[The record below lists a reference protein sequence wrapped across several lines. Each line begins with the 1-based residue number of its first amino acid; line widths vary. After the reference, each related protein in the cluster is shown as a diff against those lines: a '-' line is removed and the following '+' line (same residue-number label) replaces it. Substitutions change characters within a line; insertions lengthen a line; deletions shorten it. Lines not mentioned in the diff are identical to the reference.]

1 MTLQEIL
8 EVTTTEFKAL
18 SPERQRG
25 YVQFLS
31 MQANGR
37 MSQLENSGL
46 SILSYAYADAQESGG
61 RFSSKG
67 KDARQLKS
75 EFIRVKKFLNAE
87 SSTIRGT
94 VKTSIKPIET
104 ATGESLADKERRKMA
119 EDFAKKLKT
128 QMRGTVLK
136 IDNKNAALWKM
147 VDKAR
152 ELGAES
158 FATSSELIQEAF
170 NAVSNPHFI
179 DVEDAEDYIDRI
191 AQEIAKRAKE
201 AAL

>member
-8 EVTTTEFKAL
+8 NVTTSEFKAL
-18 SPERQRG
+18 TPERQRG

-37 MSQLENSGL
+37 MSQLESSGL
-46 SILSYAYADAQESGG
+46 SVLSYAYADAQESGG

-75 EFIRVKKFLNAE
+75 EFIRVKKFLNSE

-94 VKTSIKPIET
+94 VSTTMKPIET
-104 ATGESLADKERRKMA
+104 ATGESYTDKERRKMA
-119 EDFAKKLKT
+119 EEFAAQLKT

-136 IDNKNAALWKM
+136 IDNKNKALWKM

-158 FATSSELIQEAF
+158 YATSSELIQEAF

-179 DVEDAEDYIDRI
+179 DVEDAEDYINRM

-201 AAL
+201 ATL